1 MHKYDN
7 SSSLDYRQKLKI
19 RIQETATPMFKKMGP
34 KAVRMD
40 DIANALSISKRTLYE
55 IYDNKEKLLLA
66 CVKRDSENFTKRLSE
81 YAEKAENELDIVVTF
96 FRLKF
101 DELDSVTAEFLSDID
116 KYESVNAF
124 FRQSHDEHV
133 KESAN
138 FMRKCV
144 EKGFFA
150 PTIDCSVFQDICDT
164 LMESR
169 FIDRLYG
176 RYTIRDIF
184 RNYFVVLL
192 RGLCTE
198 KGLALLDLYLKKS
211 SL

>member
-1 MHKYDN
+1 MHKNSNN
-7 SSSLDYRQKLKI
+7 SSQDYRQKLKL
-19 RIQETATPMFKKMGP
+19 RIQETATPLFKKMGP
-34 KAVRMD
+34 KSVRMD

-66 CVKRDSENFTKRLSE
+66 CVKRDSENFAKRLAD

-96 FRLKF
+96 FKF
-101 DELDSVTAEFLSDID
+101 KFEELDSVTAAFLSEVD

-124 FRQSHDEHV
+124 FRQNHDEHV
-133 KESAN
+133 KESAD
-138 FMRKCV
+138 FMRQCV

-150 PTIDCSVFQDICDT
+150 PTIDCAVFQDICET

-169 FIDRLYG
+169 LLDSLYG
-176 RYTIRDIF
+176 KYTIRDIF
-184 RNYFVVLL
+184 MNYFVVLL

-198 KGLALLDLYLKKS
+198 KGIALLDLYLKKS
-211 SL
+211 FI